1 MTHEEKKKQKK
12 EEEGKGKQKERRR
25 GEVANKGEETE
36 YIATPFVFGS
46 PPLTTLVFDHPREA
60 AFFQYKRAPLGDIFL
75 ALGGNQGD
83 QRGFLAQNESRG
95 GCRGCNSWRRTGW
108 GEFGAWNLFE

>member
-1 MTHEEKKKQKK
+1 M
-12 EEEGKGKQKERRR
+12 
-25 GEVANKGEETE
+25 ANKGEETE

-46 PPLTTLVFDHPREA
+46 PPLTTLVFDHPQEA